1 MKSRDSEIILFV
13 KLAFLSVLIYTH
25 VDLVEK
31 YVGLVPTYYAAVRL
45 AMHCV
50 PRTLTFHLLS

>member
-45 AMHCV
+45 ATAY
-50 PRTLTFHLLS
+50 PEP